1 MHHDV
6 ATSAVLQARCPAVAE
21 AAASIGDP
29 QVRNR
34 GTIGGSVA
42 HADPSADMPAVLLA
56 LDAEIHLKGPRG
68 WRMVKASDFFQDLF
82 RVDMRADEII
92 ASVQF
97 VPVRAAAYAK
107 LHQRASHYAIVGV
120 AASLEVS
127 GGTIVSARV
136 GVTGATSHA
145 TRLSNVERALAGQP
159 LSSATIDRAAQ
170 MAAAGA
176 GRGERGPPRQR
187 GVPSC
192 DGSGVRA
199 SRRCR
204 PRWLGCR
211 RRLISTIDTKKR
223 SSIIFETPPIRRW
236 PRRAIGPPV
245 CTVPVTSTMV
255 VAPSA
260 RSVMAALPFTNPGRP
275 LPSAVRRYDV
285 CGTRSDSVTMPSY
298 EPVIAASATVSRA
311 R

>member
-1 MHHDV
+1 
-6 ATSAVLQARCPAVAE
+6 
-21 AAASIGDP
+21 
-29 QVRNR
+29 
-34 GTIGGSVA
+34 
-42 HADPSADMPAVLLA
+42 MPAVLLA

-170 MAAAGA
+170 MAAAELGDVNA
-176 GRGERGPPRQR
+176 DMHASADYRRAMVQVFARRSLVGR
-187 GVPSC
+187 
-192 DGSGVRA
+192 DGSGVGAADLDCRHEEAVEHHLRDAADQALAQARDRA
-199 SRRCR
+199 A
-204 PRWLGCR
+204 
-211 RRLISTIDTKKR
+211 RLHRAGDVHDG
-223 SSIIFETPPIRRW
+223 
-236 PRRAIGPPV
+236 RRAVGAQRDGRAPLHEPRPPL
-245 CTVPVTSTMV
+245 
-255 VAPSA
+255 
-260 RSVMAALPFTNPGRP
+260 ALGGQ
-275 LPSAVRRYDV
+275 AVRR
-285 CGTRSDSVTMPSY
+285 R
-298 EPVIAASATVSRA
+298 AAPGPTA
-311 R
+311 